1 MLIHE
6 CRMMAT
12 SSEDQ
17 SIKIFDISDPSQPP
31 VHVTTK
37 EMAAG
42 KLFDVSFCFEDPFLL
57 STGGSTGTVA
67 LWDIR
72 DDKNVMNVFGKFD
85 TDNYHAQLP
94 INTASASSSSSAMT
108 STPGSLEKTKKSKD
122 GSLSGSKKKYS

>member
-1 MLIHE
+1 
-6 CRMMAT
+6 MAT

-17 SIKIFDISDPSQPP
+17 SIKIFDISDPSKPP

-85 TDNYHAQLP
+85 SDIYHVQPP
-94 INTASASSSSSAMT
+94 INTVSASSSSSAMT
-108 STPGSLEKTKKSKD
+108 STPGSLEKTKKTNE
-122 GSLSGSKKKYS
+122 GSSSSGSKKRHS